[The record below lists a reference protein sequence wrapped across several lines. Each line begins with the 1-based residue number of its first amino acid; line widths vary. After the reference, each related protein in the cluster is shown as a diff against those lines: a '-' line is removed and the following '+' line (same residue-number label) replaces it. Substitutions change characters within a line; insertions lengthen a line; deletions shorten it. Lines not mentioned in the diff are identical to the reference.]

1 MGFLWGIL
9 ACLVVG
15 AGAWWYGLN
24 KGRND
29 VEVRALSLLTKI
41 SELISEDPENAR
53 QIIKR
58 YTAGDAKIRDI
69 LIFDNLE

>member
-9 ACLVVG
+9 AFIIVG
-15 AGAWWYGLN
+15 AAVWWYGMN
-24 KGRND
+24 KGKND

-41 SELISEDPENAR
+41 SELTSEDPENAR

-58 YTAGDAKIRDI
+58 YTSGEAKIRDI